1 MPASNSLRIVRRP
14 CARSS
19 RRCAGVPDDPLW
31 TDLGR
36 ISSGDLY
43 DLATM
48 LPATARE
55 AARRFADATAYVAP
69 DGWALTYRD
78 LDRVSDE
85 LAAGLAARGLTAGDV
100 LALVLPPSP
109 EYPVA
114 YMAAAKLGAITTG
127 VNDRLT
133 AAEQATLL
141 ETATPRLVLAGLGLA
156 PEGVSNVETVTLAD
170 GPDGMLREL
179 RVSNEAPA
187 PLPDDVDRPVAI
199 VFTSGTTGLPKGA
212 LYCNR
217 QLAFITQTDVG
228 DTWGGGGRS
237 AVGTPM
243 AHLGFMTKLPGN
255 LRRGG
260 TSFVMRRWRAA
271 DALRLTAEQR
281 MTTVAGVPTQLALM
295 LREPDFDAYDLDS
308 VRFLVVG
315 GGPVTPGLA
324 REARARFRA
333 ALATRYSCTEAG
345 IGLGT
350 AFDDPEED
358 AVVSV
363 GRPHPAIQLAVLD
376 DDDGAVTPGE
386 IGQVCLRSPAVM
398 SGYWRDAGATREAF
412 TADGF
417 VRTGDLGWVDDRG
430 RLRLVGRTKEM
441 YVRGGYNVFPVEV
454 EAVLSS
460 HPAVAAV
467 AITPV
472 ADPVMGEIGVAVVVR
487 RDAAA
492 PPSLEELREFAAPHL
507 APYKLPERLRV
518 VDALPLTAMEKV
530 DRRALREVV
539 TDAGPDDTVTRPSGF

>member
-1 MPASNSLRIVRRP
+1 
-14 CARSS
+14 
-19 RRCAGVPDDPLW
+19 
-31 TDLGR
+31 
-36 ISSGDLY
+36 LY

-48 LPATARE
+48 LPAIARE
-55 AARRFADATAYVAP
+55 AVRRFADATAYVAP
-69 DGWALTYRD
+69 DGWALSYRD

-85 LAAGLAARGLTAGDV
+85 LAVGLARRGITAGDV
-100 LALVLPPSP
+100 LALVMPPSP
-109 EYPVA
+109 EYPAA
-114 YMAAAKLGAITTG
+114 YLAAAKLGAITAG

-133 AAEQATLL
+133 PDEQAALL
-141 ETATPRLVLAGLGLA
+141 ETAAPSLVLASPGFEPA
-156 PEGVSNVETVTLAD
+156 SATNVETVSPALSPDTMLGELRAAGESPPELAD
-170 GPDGMLREL
+170 DP
-179 RVSNEAPA
+179 
-187 PLPDDVDRPVAI
+187 DRPVAI

-212 LYCNR
+212 LYGNR
-217 QLAFITQTDVG
+217 QLAFITLTDVG
-228 DTWGGGGRS
+228 DNWGGGGRT

-260 TSFVMRRWRAA
+260 TSFVMRRWRAS
-271 DALRLTAEQR
+271 DALRLAVEHR
-281 MTTVAGVPTQLALM
+281 MTTIAGVPTQLALM
-295 LREPDFDAYDLDS
+295 LRDPDFDGYDLDS

-315 GGPVTPGLA
+315 GGPITPGLA
-324 REARARFRA
+324 REARERFQA

-363 GRPHPAIQLAVLD
+363 GRPHPAIELGVRD
-376 DDDGAVTPGE
+376 DDRPVPAGE

-398 SGYWRDAGATREAF
+398 TGYWRDADATRAAF

-472 ADPVMGEIGVAVVVR
+472 ADPVMSEIGVAVVVP

-492 PPSLEELREFAAPHL
+492 PPSLAQLRDFAAPHL
-507 APYKLPERLRV
+507 APYKLPEALRV
-518 VDALPLTAMEKV
+518 VESLPLTAMEKV

-539 TDAGPDDTVTRPSGF
+539 TDSGQPIR